1 MNLEKMKWDCL
12 AKQKRGIHFI
22 LASVIIW
29 IGILIIHLTSLPIL
43 SKNFFTFCFSTPL
56 MPLAY
61 MISKII
67 KVDFTNK
74 ENPLS
79 SLGILF
85 SINQMLYLLIVMW
98 IYPTVPD
105 KMVMVLA
112 MIFGAHLLPY
122 GWLYKSKIY
131 IIMSVI
137 IPIVAL
143 FIGCNFPTY
152 AVALVMIMLEIIFS
166 FLLYIENKNVPK
178 QVEIIN
184 SLQ

>member
-1 MNLEKMKWDCL
+1 
-12 AKQKRGIHFI
+12 
-22 LASVIIW
+22 
-29 IGILIIHLTSLPIL
+29 
-43 SKNFFTFCFSTPL
+43 

-67 KVDFTNK
+67 KVNFTNK

-122 GWLYKSKIY
+122 GWLYKSKSY

-143 FIGCNFPTY
+143 FIGCNFPAY
-152 AVALVMIMLEIIFS
+152 IVALVMIMLEIIFS
-166 FLLYIENKNVPK
+166 FLLYIENKNVPE